1 MPRLRLRALVL
12 AAGRGER
19 LQAAGVATPKPLV
32 RVAGKALVDHVL
44 DALAAAGIEEV
55 ACLFNAEPGTDAVE
69 THCRTRR
76 GGPRLT
82 LRRKTTASSIES
94 LREVADILSSPHPD
108 PLPGGEGTLAQDGV
122 LILTVD
128 AVFAPETL
136 RAFVAAA
143 AGCGDADA
151 VLAVTDHIDD
161 EKPLHVALDGRGR
174 ITALGTA
181 AAGSAWITAGVY
193 VFGPQALAA
202 IAAARPGQFAAL
214 RAFLAHLVDGGSVVY
229 GVPMGKSLDVDR
241 PQDIAAAEAF
251 VRGGYR

>member
-1 MPRLRLRALVL
+1 MKAGLI

-108 PLPGGEGTLAQDGV
+108 PLPGGEGTL
-122 LILTVD
+122 ILTVD
-128 AVFAPETL
+128 ALFAPGTL

-161 EKPLHVALDGRGR
+161 EKPLHVTLDGRGR

-181 AAGSAWITAGVY
+181 AAGGAWITAGFY
-193 VFGPQALAA
+193 VFGPRALAA
-202 IAAARPGQFAAL
+202 IAAAQPGQFAAL

>member
-1 MPRLRLRALVL
+1 MKAGLI
-12 AAGRGER
+12 AAGLGER
-19 LQAAGVATPKPLV
+19 LRAAGVATPKPLV

-44 DALAAAGIEEV
+44 DALAQAGIEEV
-55 ACLFNAEPGTDAVE
+55 ACLFNAEATTDAVE
-69 THCRTRR
+69 AHCRARR
-76 GGPRLT
+76 GGPRLV
-82 LRRKTTASSIES
+82 LRRRTTASSIES

-108 PLPGGEGTLAQDGV
+108 PLPGGEGTL
-122 LILTVD
+122 ILTVD
-128 AVFAPETL
+128 ALFAPGTL

-161 EKPLHVALDGRGR
+161 EKPLHVTLDERGR

-181 AAGSAWITAGVY
+181 AAGGAWITAGFY
-193 VFGPQALAA
+193 VFGPRALAA
-202 IAAARPGQFAAL
+202 IAAAQPGQFAAL